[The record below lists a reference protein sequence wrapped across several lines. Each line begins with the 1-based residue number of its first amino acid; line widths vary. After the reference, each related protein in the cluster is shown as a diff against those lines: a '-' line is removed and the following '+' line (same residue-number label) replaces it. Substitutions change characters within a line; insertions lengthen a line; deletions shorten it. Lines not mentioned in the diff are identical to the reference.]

1 MRRLRLAAIPALVLL
16 TVGLNSAGALADA
29 SPRGYDSIPQPLP
42 GNLPSWGF
50 EATSTNEFG
59 NQINFGGPAEVDH
72 FSSVVVTMSSWGCE
86 NGRWYTFNC
95 STTPGSTFTEPITL
109 NLYNPPAPAS
119 DLPGTLI
126 TSVTQTFS
134 IPFRPSADN
143 VNCTGANLGKWFDQG
158 SKTCFNGLANNVTFD
173 LGGKV
178 KLPESIVFGIA
189 YNTSTSGYS
198 PYGVT
203 TSCFLSPGGCGYD
216 SLNVALSTDPTDL
229 RAGSDPNTGTVF
241 QFNHNPGFYCD
252 LGAHG
257 VDVFRLDSPG
267 PGGGCWSQGAP
278 NTLPAYIPSVRFK
291 G

>member
-16 TVGLNSAGALADA
+16 TVGLAPVGALADPG
-29 SPRGYDSIPQPLP
+29 PRGYDSIPQPLP

-86 NGRWYTFNC
+86 TGRWYTFNC
-95 STTPGSTFTEPITL
+95 STTPGSSFTEPITL
-109 NLYNPPAPAS
+109 NLYNPPAPGTFV
-119 DLPGTLI
+119 PGSLI
-126 TSVTQTFS
+126 ASVTQTFS
-134 IPFRPSADN
+134 IPFRPSADP
-143 VNCTGANLGKWFDQG
+143 VNCTLGRWFDQG
-158 SKTCFNGLANNVTFD
+158 SKTCFNGLANNITFD

-189 YNTSTSGYS
+189 YNTSSWGYQ
-198 PYGVT
+198 PYGYQT
-203 TSCFLSPGGCGYD
+203 PCFTSSGGCGYD

-241 QFNHNPGFYCD
+241 QFNHNPAFYCD
-252 LGAHG
+252 LGANG
-257 VDVFRLDSPG
+257 VDRFRLDSPG
-267 PGGGCWSQGAP
+267 NGCWSFGAP